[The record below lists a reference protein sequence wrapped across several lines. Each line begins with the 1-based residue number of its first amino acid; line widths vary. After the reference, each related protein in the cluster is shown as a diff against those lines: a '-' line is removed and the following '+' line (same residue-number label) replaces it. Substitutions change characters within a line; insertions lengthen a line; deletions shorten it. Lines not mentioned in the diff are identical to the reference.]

1 MQKVFNKF
9 SAFLLSVVMLFGL
22 VSVSVPAAEPSVAEA
37 AEVMETAYTGSYY
50 DGITATEGNEL
61 LGQVHDL
68 ITTTH
73 TKYTSYDDCKN
84 PTYVKKTDPGT
95 GGALMEFYAR
105 ANLSS
110 SWQGGASGTWNR
122 EHVWCQSHSNGL
134 WGTSGGGGD
143 LHHIRPTES
152 RVNSSRSNNKYGEF
166 SGGNTVWYK
175 DASNTQIAIAGYTS
189 GGKFMPK
196 DEVKGDVARIV
207 MYVYTH
213 YNTFRNVYGSTNG
226 SGRSSC
232 FGNLKFT
239 DIMAPTSESA
249 AITLLLKWNESDP
262 VDQSEITRNEEV
274 YKIQGNRN
282 PFIDHPEYAEAIWGD
297 GTVTPP
303 TPSDELTALTLTP
316 ATVSVPVGQSR
327 ALTVTATPSNA
338 SRAVTW
344 ETSDATVATVADGVV
359 TARNEGT
366 ATITATSAVKPSVKA
381 TATVHVTKSSVGG
394 EEGSFTITRSTFASP
409 SASYDFQ
416 SWSAG
421 GVEGIAYIYG
431 GNKDAM
437 QFNSSKTE
445 HYLATTTPVPGAI
458 KSVTVKIQEGKDDKE
473 WALYTSSSPY
483 DEMSGN
489 PSGEHECGT
498 QTVTEEGVTWTVEGS
513 DCYFALVYA
522 DSSAT
527 YLDSIVVEYGG
538 DGSGSEHVHHYEYQ
552 SLDDTY
558 HVYTCTECG
567 DVQTREPH
575 EYSDENDTTCDKCG
589 YERTIGGGE
598 GPGGDTPDDGKNL
611 AAFHSAVASIVTEGS
626 LPARFASIN
635 KALEAYQALSESEKS
650 LAEEDLEVLLAEIAL
665 YNETVRD
672 YNADAEQADRAALH
686 GGSEDG

>member
-1 MQKVFNKF
+1 MQKFFNKF
-9 SAFLLSVVMLFGL
+9 SAFVLSVVMLFGL

-37 AEVMETAYTGSYY
+37 TAVMETAYTGSYY
-50 DGITATEGNEL
+50 SQITATEGNEL

-73 TKYTSYDDCKN
+73 KKYTSYDDCKN

-175 DASNTQIAIAGYTS
+175 DSSNTQIAIAGYTS

-262 VDQSEITRNEEV
+262 VDQSEITRNEAV
-274 YKIQGNRN
+274 YEIQGNRN

-297 GTVTPP
+297 GTITPD
-303 TPSDELTALTLTP
+303 PSELTALTLTP
-316 ATVSVPVGQSR
+316 ATVSIPVGQSR
-327 ALTVTATPSNA
+327 ALTVTATPANA
-338 SRAVTW
+338 SKAVTW
-344 ETSDATVATVADGVV
+344 SSSDATVASVADGVV

-381 TATVHVTKSSVGG
+381 TATIHVTKASVGG

-416 SWSAG
+416 PWSAG
-421 GVEGIAYIYG
+421 GVEGVAYIYG
-431 GNKDAM
+431 ANADAM

-458 KSVTVKIQEGKDDKE
+458 KSVTVKMQEGKDSKE
-473 WALYTSSSPY
+473 WALYTSASPY

-513 DCYFALVYA
+513 DSYFALVYM
-522 DSSAT
+522 DSGAA
-527 YLDSIVVEYGG
+527 YLDSIVVEYGEG
-538 DGSGSEHVHHYEYQ
+538 GGGGSEHVHHYEYQ
-552 SLDDTY
+552 SFDDDDHIY
-558 HVYTCTECG
+558 VCTECG
-567 DVQTREPH
+567 DVQKREPH
-575 EYSDENDTTCDKCG
+575 EYSDENDTTCDVCG
-589 YERTIGGGE
+589 HERTIGGGGTQE
-598 GPGGDTPDDGKNL
+598 DGKNL
-611 AAFHSAVASIVTEGS
+611 EAFHSAVASIVTEGPLS
-626 LPARFASIN
+626 ERFASIN
-635 KALEAYQALSESEKS
+635 KAIQAYQTLSESERT

-665 YNETVRD
+665 YNESVHG

-686 GGSEDG
+686 GGSADG